1 MDFDRQNII
10 ISDDL
15 CSALNPALEGHLL
28 HAWCPQGS
36 CRFVFNEREYTLR
49 GGDCMI
55 IPRRGGMM
63 RDIVPS
69 ADFRVES
76 IYVREEF
83 VGICTPQSNYGM
95 RGGLALF
102 NNPIMSLDEEQQR
115 VCALNFDYIRR
126 RLAVEKHH
134 FHRDAMI
141 NAVQCMIIDFFD
153 FHAENYGG
161 IPWQSDNIS
170 AQQAQLMERFQE
182 MLGRG
187 DCREHREVKH
197 YADALC
203 VTPKYLSEVSRLVSG
218 YSASYWIA
226 RYTALDISRQLRD
239 RTLSIEAVAD
249 LFHFSSLSHFSRY
262 VQNNLGV
269 TPSSFRE

>member
-1 MDFDRQNII
+1 MITNDII

-15 CSALNPALEGHLL
+15 LSALDRALEGHLL

-55 IPRRGGMM
+55 IPRRGDMM
-63 RDIVPS
+63 RDILS
-69 ADFRVES
+69 SDDFRVE
-76 IYVREEF
+76 IVYVSETF
-83 VGICTPQSNYGM
+83 VAVCTPQSNYGM

-102 NNPIMSLDEEQQR
+102 NNPIMHLDEEQQR

-161 IPWQSDNIS
+161 IPWQSGDIS
-170 AQQAQLMERFQE
+170 AQQAQLMDRFQE

-239 RTLSIEAVAD
+239 RSQSIEAVAD

-262 VQNNLGV
+262 VQNNLGT

>member
-1 MDFDRQNII
+1 MEFNEQDII

-15 CSALNPALEGHLL
+15 LSALDPALEGHLL

-49 GGDCMI
+49 SGDCMI

-69 ADFRVES
+69 SDFRIEIV
-76 IYVREEF
+76 YVSEEF
-83 VGICTPQSNYGM
+83 VAVCTPQSNYGM

-102 NNPIMSLDEEQQR
+102 NNPIMRLDEEQQR

-141 NAVQCMIIDFFD
+141 NAIQCMIIDFFD

-161 IPWQSDNIS
+161 IPWQNGNIS
-170 AQQAQLMERFQE
+170 AQQAQLMERLQE
-182 MLGRG
+182 MLERG
-187 DCREHREVKH
+187 DYREHREVAW
-197 YADALC
+197 YADKLC
-203 VTPKYLSEVSRLVSG
+203 VTPKYLSEVCRLVSG

-239 RTLSIEAVAD
+239 RSQSIEDVAD
-249 LFHFSSLSHFSRY
+249 SFNFNSLSHFSRY
-262 VQNNLGV
+262 VQNNLGA

>member
-1 MDFDRQNII
+1 MNSQDII
-10 ISDDL
+10 LSDNL
-15 CSALNPALEGHLL
+15 HSAVDPALENHLL

-36 CRFVFNEREYTLR
+36 CRFVFNEREYELR
-49 GGDCMI
+49 VGDCMI
-55 IPRRGGMM
+55 IPRRGDMM
-63 RDIVPS
+63 RDIRPGD
-69 ADFRVES
+69 DFRVEI
-76 IYVREEF
+76 IYVSEAF
-83 VGICTPQSNYGM
+83 IDVSTPQSNYGM

-102 NNPIMSLDEEQQR
+102 NNPIMHLDEEQQR
-115 VCALNFDYIRR
+115 VCALNFDYIRQ
-126 RLAVEKHH
+126 RLAMEKHH

-141 NAVQCMIIDFFD
+141 NAIQCMIIDFFD

-161 IPWQSDNIS
+161 IPWQNGSISD
-170 AQQAQLMERFQE
+170 QQARLMERFQA
-182 MLGRG
+182 MLERG
-187 DCREHREVKH
+187 DCREHREVRH

-226 RYTALDISRQLRD
+226 RYTSLDISRHLRRRD
-239 RTLSIEAVAD
+239 LTIEQIAD

-262 VQNNLGV
+262 VQNNPGA